1 MELIRNRALIR
12 NYQEVYKIEFEEKLH
27 TQE

>member
-12 NYQEVYKIEFEEKLH
+12 NYQEGYKIVFEEKLL